1 MRFKNLAPDVLY
13 KVNIYA
19 IVRDLNN
26 QEIESDNLH
35 NKVVVLNERLSV
47 YSETE
52 ETWGQTTSRQV
63 SLNPEHGA
71 PQQK

>member
-47 YSETE
+47 YSED
-52 ETWGQTTSRQV
+52 ETRGQTTSRQV
-63 SLNPEHGA
+63 SLNPDHGA